1 MNSDKQSGNASF
13 VYASPLIFLAAC
25 GLLTVI
31 IAVFAVNNYQREK
44 KLVELGLKQEAT
56 AILNLVATGSRS
68 AMRRGFMRGEFAA
81 EEWLQSISQN
91 IENSLEHPGLM
102 ALYLVDRNGVVKIHS
117 NENLVGTII
126 AEQVGQLLGQLQ
138 KENQRRVSGFVKP
151 ADQDE
156 TFFMMAM
163 RYFPAGM
170 MDSAAQFS
178 RGRMGRMHPERPP
191 IPPEFMERMKQLDTS
206 ALVLV
211 AELSL
216 DNYRQA
222 VRKQILQIVI
232 LSVILLLVG
241 VGGLLSL
248 ILIQTY
254 KGSQRRLRRMSTFTD
269 TLVSS
274 LPLGL
279 IATSPEGVV
288 RSCNPS
294 AVQMLNLGDKNI
306 IGRPFEEVLDDRVSE
321 ILKKYERQDIYHWE
335 MDFPQVS
342 GTPRNLNLTKLT
354 IGDEEQQ
361 GAGQMLLLQD
371 LSDIRGLE
379 EQLQRAERDAV
390 VGRMAAGVAHE
401 LRNPLSSVKG
411 LALLLKSKL
420 EGDVSAQQ
428 TADLM
433 VEQVERLNRSISE
446 LLDYA
451 RPGFIQKTIVNIDEL
466 VRNAV
471 MLIQADADIQNI
483 SIKEEYACGP
493 QTLEGDRDKLTQ
505 VILNLCLNGIQAMN
519 EGGVLVISTS
529 CSDHWVTIKIADT
542 GCGIQPEIKDRIF
555 EPYFT
560 TKHEGTGLGLAM
572 SARIISDHDGT
583 ISLESED
590 QKGTTVEVRLP
601 FR

>member
-1 MNSDKQSGNASF
+1 
-13 VYASPLIFLAAC
+13 
-25 GLLTVI
+25 
-31 IAVFAVNNYQREK
+31 
-44 KLVELGLKQEAT
+44 
-56 AILNLVATGSRS
+56 
-68 AMRRGFMRGEFAA
+68 
-81 EEWLQSISQN
+81 
-91 IENSLEHPGLM
+91 
-102 ALYLVDRNGVVKIHS
+102 
-117 NENLVGTII
+117 
-126 AEQVGQLLGQLQ
+126 
-138 KENQRRVSGFVKP
+138 
-151 ADQDE
+151 
-156 TFFMMAM
+156 
-163 RYFPAGM
+163 
-170 MDSAAQFS
+170 
-178 RGRMGRMHPERPP
+178 
-191 IPPEFMERMKQLDTS
+191 
-206 ALVLV
+206 
-211 AELSL
+211 
-216 DNYRQA
+216 
-222 VRKQILQIVI
+222 
-232 LSVILLLVG
+232 
-241 VGGLLSL
+241 
-248 ILIQTY
+248 
-254 KGSQRRLRRMSTFTD
+254 
-269 TLVSS
+269 
-274 LPLGL
+274 
-279 IATSPEGVV
+279 
-288 RSCNPS
+288 
-294 AVQMLNLGDKNI
+294 MLNLGDKNI

-466 VRNAV
+466 LRNGV

-529 CSDHWVTIKIADT
+529 CSDHWVTIRIADT

-583 ISLESED
+583 ISVESED
-590 QKGTTVEVRLP
+590 QKGTTAEVRLP